1 LTKILLILTRCAF
14 VVGFWPAQML
24 CKNNMY
30 SLPDSPPHEL
40 LLDWLLYS
48 ANVRIDNVLEI
59 FKGIYL
65 IIG

>member
-1 LTKILLILTRCAF
+1 
-14 VVGFWPAQML
+14 
-24 CKNNMY
+24 MY
-30 SLPDSPPHEL
+30 SLPDSPPDEL

-48 ANVRIDNVLEI
+48 ANVRIDDVLEI